1 MPTSPR
7 RLSTVALAALIAGGC
22 LAAPALA
29 APLLVTSAANSG
41 PGTLRAALEAASRS
55 GVAQTIVVATAA
67 DIRIATTLNY
77 WGTEPVEIIGSG
89 QTIAADQDITLLTI
103 SQGAN
108 ATIMNLTFAGPG
120 GFDIENRSDLG
131 AEAGKGIFVDLRDD
145 QTGTAE
151 IALVNVSV
159 TGTAGHGIHVS
170 DCTLADACGGGSGG
184 AGEGSAASI
193 RLTLTGVTVT
203 DTAYGRFD
211 ADGVRVDE
219 RGEGD
224 IHFVATSSVFSGVGA
239 DGIELDEGQEG
250 DVRATIG
257 LSQFLDNGGYCDP
270 DLLAS
275 FMPVEP
281 EAEFEAGA
289 MAEDAIPGPVTGS
302 PDDAC
307 FEREVD
313 LYEDGSV
320 EAYEFAIDVDDGFD
334 IDEAGPGSLFVTV
347 TGSTMNGNLDEGFDF
362 DEEGPGDITATYID
376 TTASGNTDDGF
387 KHSEADEGGVFGL
400 VSGSSATD
408 NGGAGFVFE
417 EEGDGYV
424 GVAVLDS
431 ATSGNDDG
439 ETGIEVVQEDEGS
452 GNLLVAASDIADG
465 VEAEGVIQ
473 QDGTPP
479 VPDAGAETQSPSE

>member
-1 MPTSPR
+1 MPISPR
-7 RLSTVALAALIAGGC
+7 HRSTVAIAVLIAGGC
-22 LAAPALA
+22 LALPAVA

-41 PGTLRAALEAASRS
+41 PGTLRDALAAASNS
-55 GVAQTIVVATAA
+55 GEAQTIVVATAA

-77 WGTEPVEIIGSG
+77 WGTAPVEIIGAG
-89 QTIAADQDITLLTI
+89 QTIVADQDITLLTI

-108 ATIMNLTFAGPG
+108 ATIMNLSFAGPG
-120 GFDIENRSDLG
+120 GFDIENRSALG
-131 AEAGKGIFVDLRDD
+131 AEAGKGLFIDLRDD
-145 QTGTAE
+145 QTGTVE
-151 IALVNVSV
+151 IDLSNVSV

-184 AGEGSAASI
+184 AGEGSPASI
-193 RLTLTGVTVT
+193 RLTLTDVTVS

-224 IHFVATSSVFSGVGA
+224 IDFVATSSVFSGIGA

-250 DVRATIG
+250 DVRATISDG
-257 LSQFLDNGGYCDP
+257 RFLDNGAYCDP

-275 FMPVEP
+275 FMPSEP

-289 MAEDAIPGPVTGS
+289 TAEDAIPGPVTGS

-307 FEREVD
+307 FERAVD

-334 IDEAGPGSLFVTV
+334 IDEAGPGGMVVTV
-347 TGSTMNGNLDEGFDF
+347 TGSVMDGNLDEGFDF
-362 DEEGPGDITATYID
+362 DEEGPGDITASYIG
-376 TTASGNTDDGF
+376 TTASGNADDAY
-387 KHSEADEGGVFGL
+387 KHSEEDAGGVFGL
-400 VSGSSATD
+400 VSASAATD
-408 NGGAGFVFE
+408 NGGVGFVFE
-417 EEGDGYV
+417 EEDEGYV

-439 ETGIEVVQEDEGS
+439 ETGVEVVQEDEGT
-452 GNLLVAASDIADG
+452 GNLLIAASDIADG
-465 VEAEGVIQ
+465 VEAEGVIV

-479 VPDAGAETQSPSE
+479 ATDAAAETPAPSE